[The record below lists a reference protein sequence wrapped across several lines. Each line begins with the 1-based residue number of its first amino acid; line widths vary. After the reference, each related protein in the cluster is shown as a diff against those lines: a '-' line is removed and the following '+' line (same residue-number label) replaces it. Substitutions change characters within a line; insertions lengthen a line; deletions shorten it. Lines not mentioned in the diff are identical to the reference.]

1 MTDPTEYVEVTYKLE
16 MKTKLPRKTH
26 YAGMTN
32 QEIWEHEE
40 DETNVVES
48 IINALQEEGGD
59 DIVTVKVK
67 FTSEMDEEIE
77 EE

>member
-16 MKTKLPRKTH
+16 MTTKLPRKTH
-26 YAGMTN
+26 YAGMSN

-40 DETNVVES
+40 DPTNVVES
-48 IINALQEEGGD
+48 IINALQDEGAD
-59 DIVTVKVK
+59 DIVSVKVK
-67 FTSEMDEEIE
+67 FTSEIDEELE